1 MLRWNFMAEVGNSKD
16 IKGVNE
22 LISSQNRQMLDD
34 LYRILDI

>member
-1 MLRWNFMAEVGNSKD
+1 MAEVGNSKD

-22 LISSQNRQMLDD
+22 LISPQNRQMLDD